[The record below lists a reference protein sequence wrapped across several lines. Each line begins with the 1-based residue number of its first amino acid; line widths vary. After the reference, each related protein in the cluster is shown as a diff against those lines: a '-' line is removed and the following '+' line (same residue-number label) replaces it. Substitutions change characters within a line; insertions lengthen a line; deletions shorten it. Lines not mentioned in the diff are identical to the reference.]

1 MREKRLRKQQEQA
14 VSAAEPEQVAQKP
27 TPVLCE
33 KKPPAVRPGIT
44 VQEQSISHQASS
56 LAPSAVPQRKFPDM
70 QNKDSSVITISKE
83 LISSS
88 SSMALPVEV
97 LEMADSSGQH
107 SQEPHK
113 ENTQI
118 VTKMSPSNGAELKG
132 TT

>member
-27 TPVLCE
+27 TSVLSE

-56 LAPSAVPQRKFPDM
+56 SAPSVVPQRKFPEM
-70 QNKDSSVITISKE
+70 QNKDNSVTTSSKKFK
-83 LISSS
+83 SS
-88 SSMALPVEV
+88 SSMVLPVSELEV
-97 LEMADSSGQH
+97 ADSSEQH

-113 ENTQI
+113 ENTQA

-132 TT
+132 TI